1 MMTHHR
7 VELLQFITSERLSI
21 FRIITRSFPKEMPYL
36 RHSVGDKAFL
46 IFEQYKFY
54 SAIAHLLLI
63 AACAAARRAIGTR
76 NGEQD
81 T

>member
-1 MMTHHR
+1 M
-7 VELLQFITSERLSI
+7 RLSGEV
-21 FRIITRSFPKEMPYL
+21 FKEMPYL

-54 SAIAHLLLI
+54 SAIAYLLFR